1 METVKSACLRW
12 PDLPKNTFKA
22 AGINYNPLAGL
33 TNAMSYSDLSHLDLV
48 QACLA
53 SDEAAWGEFL
63 ARYEQTISV
72 AVLRTALR
80 WGYASNAV
88 LEDLSAETYLKLCA
102 DGFAL
107 LRHFE
112 FRTDAGIYG
121 FLKVVAANVVHD
133 HFRQRHAQKRGAEV
147 TIEDLY
153 QSAETPDPDR
163 LDEIERGVLLREV
176 EEALLQVTGTEGV
189 RDRTIFWLY
198 YRQGFPANAI
208 AKVAGLDLT
217 SKGIESVIHRLTVAV
232 RERLTQKSATCVAVQ
247 SEKGVSEE
255 SSF

>member
-1 METVKSACLRW
+1 
-12 PDLPKNTFKA
+12 
-22 AGINYNPLAGL
+22 
-33 TNAMSYSDLSHLDLV
+33 MSYSDLSHPDLV

-53 SDEAAWGEFL
+53 SDEAAWREFR

-80 WGYASNAV
+80 WGDASKVV
-88 LEDLSAETYLKLCA
+88 LEDLSAETYLKLCT
-102 DGFAL
+102 DDFAL

-112 FRTDAGIYG
+112 FRAEAGIYG

-133 HFRQRHAQKRGAEV
+133 HFRQRHAQKRGLEV

-163 LDEIERGVLLREV
+163 LDEIERCVLLREV

-208 AKVAGLDLT
+208 GKVAGLNLT
-217 SKGIESVIHRLTVAV
+217 NKGIESVIHRLTKAV
-232 RERLTQKSATCVAVQ
+232 RERLTRKNSACVAVQ